1 MTHKRYKSPFDFDL
15 TKMTVEEAEERLR
28 ALGIEPGT
36 WVSNEDT
43 VKAGDQAQLP
53 TFKLYAEMLG
63 HIRDICRDQV
73 KHDVREIDDLS
84 YQIRRLKRGGGH

>member
-1 MTHKRYKSPFDFDL
+1 MTHKRYKTPFDFDL

-28 ALGIEPGT
+28 ASGIEPGK
-36 WVSNEDT
+36 WLDNEDS
-43 VKAGDQAQLP
+43 VKEGDQTQLP

-63 HIRDICRDQV
+63 HIRDICKDQV
-73 KHDVREIDDLS
+73 HHDVKEIDELS